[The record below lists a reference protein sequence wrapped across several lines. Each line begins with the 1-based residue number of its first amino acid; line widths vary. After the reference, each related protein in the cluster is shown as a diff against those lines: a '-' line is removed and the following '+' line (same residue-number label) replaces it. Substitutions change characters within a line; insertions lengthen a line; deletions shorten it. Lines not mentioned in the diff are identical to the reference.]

1 MDMANSDIK
10 AASLL
15 RQIYLKKFKNKFKKN
30 LPIQLIKY
38 SLMLSKKQTLNSFN
52 QILMLTFQEVKF
64 INSINIYKIIFIF
77 FK

>member
-52 QILMLTFQEVKF
+52 QILMLTFQEVQL
-64 INSINIYKIIFIF
+64 Y
-77 FK
+77 

>member
-38 SLMLSKKQTLNSFN
+38 S
-52 QILMLTFQEVKF
+52 
-64 INSINIYKIIFIF
+64 
-77 FK
+77 